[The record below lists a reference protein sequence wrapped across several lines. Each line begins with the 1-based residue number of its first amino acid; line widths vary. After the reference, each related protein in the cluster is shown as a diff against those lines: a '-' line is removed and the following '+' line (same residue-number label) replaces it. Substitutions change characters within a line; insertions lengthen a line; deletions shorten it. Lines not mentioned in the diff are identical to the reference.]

1 MLQFIVIFLAI
12 LIFICFFALI
22 YGMYLK
28 LTKNRNTMENN
39 NNLYSLKLSENEK
52 IIDIETINEK
62 NVLFKISDSKNT
74 YAIIY
79 NIKKNSVESI
89 IKK

>member
-1 MLQFIVIFLAI
+1 
-12 LIFICFFALI
+12 
-22 YGMYLK
+22 MYLK